1 VEQTTF
7 QVRREGLTLKGEILG
22 DGPPIVL
29 LHGLSATRRYVVHG
43 SRHLAKRG
51 YRLVV
56 YDARGHGASSPAQ
69 SYEYTELVADLEA
82 VLEHLGLERTAL
94 IGSSMG
100 ATTAMAFALEQPERA
115 AALVQITPAY
125 RGRARAEAQGGSW
138 ERLASELEDGGVS
151 AFVEEALPARMPERW
166 REVTREAIGQRM
178 ERHEDLAAVA
188 EALRQ
193 VPRSAAWEG
202 LERLGELDVP
212 VLIVASRDE
221 LDPTHPLAVAHE
233 YERRLPRA
241 ELIVEEDGRSPL
253 AWQGARLSRAIGDF
267 LERVGYVS
275 P

>member
-1 VEQTTF
+1 
-7 QVRREGLTLKGEILG
+7 
-22 DGPPIVL
+22 
-29 LHGLSATRRYVVHG
+29 
-43 SRHLAKRG
+43 
-51 YRLVV
+51 
-56 YDARGHGASSPAQ
+56 
-69 SYEYTELVADLEA
+69 
-82 VLEHLGLERTAL
+82 
-94 IGSSMG
+94 M
-100 ATTAMAFALEQPERA
+100 
-115 AALVQITPAY
+115 
-125 RGRARAEAQGGSW
+125 
-138 ERLASELEDGGVS
+138 
-151 AFVEEALPARMPERW
+151 
-166 REVTREAIGQRM
+166 TREAIGQRM

-221 LDPTHPLAVAHE
+221 LDPTHPLSVAHE